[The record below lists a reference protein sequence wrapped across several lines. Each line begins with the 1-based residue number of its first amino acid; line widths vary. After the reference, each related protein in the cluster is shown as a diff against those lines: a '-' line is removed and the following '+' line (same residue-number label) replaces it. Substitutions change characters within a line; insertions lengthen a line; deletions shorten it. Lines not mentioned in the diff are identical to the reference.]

1 MDKKAPIKSI
11 VITGNL
17 NNTDLKYQ
25 LCPVNEFS
33 EGVWNI
39 AILSIAYL
47 CSIQNFKEHC
57 QISCNLATSQ
67 KFSEN
72 FQVELYQEP
81 FALFTLEEVNKT
93 IYFGKTFGKFKECKY
108 QKFIM

>member
-33 EGVWNI
+33 EGVWNV

-47 CSIQNFKEHC
+47 CSIQNFKE
-57 QISCNLATSQ
+57 
-67 KFSEN
+67 F
-72 FQVELYQEP
+72 
-81 FALFTLEEVNKT
+81 
-93 IYFGKTFGKFKECKY
+93 
-108 QKFIM
+108 